1 MELTEQFFVG
11 GTDQWRISDNSTLFQ
26 ISVFPQLFR
35 HSKTLRM
42 KRSSE
47 TALLDASEAAMHS
60 LEGPSL
66 EKFAATCFGEMTGV
80 SWHDH
85 GLWRQRQQR
94 PYTDSLGRQ
103 LPPLADIDAM
113 ALQGEWNDP
122 KPILVMAGC
131 KRDANDHST
140 VQLQKQF
147 DAMLNDIGNT
157 PDGRRI
163 RSFRKER
170 YLISPQFAGD
180 QREKYRPTGF
190 KCCDIRDL
198 ARELGVDPGPEPEAG
213 AGQSDALAA
222 AETPPDEAGRGAIAR
237 YVADRT
243 PWHFNA
249 LAPVGGKMPPQARNA
264 DRKHWPNVPCN

>member
-1 MELTEQFFVG
+1 
-11 GTDQWRISDNSTLFQ
+11 
-26 ISVFPQLFR
+26 
-35 HSKTLRM
+35 
-42 KRSSE
+42 
-47 TALLDASEAAMHS
+47 
-60 LEGPSL
+60 
-66 EKFAATCFGEMTGV
+66 
-80 SWHDH
+80 
-85 GLWRQRQQR
+85 
-94 PYTDSLGRQ
+94 
-103 LPPLADIDAM
+103 M

-147 DAMLNDIGNT
+147 DAMLNDIGDT

-198 ARELGVDPGPEPEAG
+198 ARELGVDPGPEPEAEPVNLMPSP
-213 AGQSDALAA
+213 QPQPRHRR
-222 AETPPDEAGRGAIAR
+222 TRQDEEPSL
-237 YVADRT
+237 D
-243 PWHFNA
+243 
-249 LAPVGGKMPPQARNA
+249 M
-264 DRKHWPNVPCN
+264 